1 MYLICVWMCVSMYHM
16 CVCAR
21 TRMQTF
27 SIFCFS
33 FDQGQEFCPLPKRD
47 NMAKA

>member
-1 MYLICVWMCVSMYHM
+1 MCMDVRIYVSYV